1 MAKLKFDRSIN
12 LYLNG
17 NNITSVPQDEI
28 WKVFL
33 SGPNGDSGD
42 LKINRI
48 KVEWGKGSNT
58 IGTNLLGGGTEISG
72 SGTVTGVAFKV
83 IS

>member
-12 LYLNG
+12 LSLNG
-17 NNITSVPQDEI
+17 NNTAVPRNEV

-33 SGPNGDSGD
+33 SGPNGTSGD

-48 KVEWGKGSNT
+48 KVEWGRGSNT
-58 IGTNLLGGGTEISG
+58 IGTNLLGGGY
-72 SGTVTGVAFKV
+72 
-83 IS
+83 

>member
-12 LYLNG
+12 LSLKG
-17 NNITSVPQDEI
+17 NNTAVPQNEV

-33 SGPNGDSGD
+33 SGPNGASGD
-42 LKINRI
+42 LKINGI
-48 KVEWGKGSNT
+48 TVEMGTGSHT
-58 IGTNLLGGGTEISG
+58 VGTNLLGGGTNISG
-72 SGTVTGVAFKV
+72 TGTVTGVAFKV